1 MAETTVLVV
10 DDEESVATTIQEIL
24 KLDGHTVTAVTSGT
38 EALRLLGERQ
48 FDVVL
53 TDLRLADIDGVDVL
67 KEVQRTAPDTAAIM
81 LTGYAS
87 LESAVAA
94 LRSGAYDYLMKPSDV
109 EELRATVNRAI
120 ERRELR
126 RRLVELEETDRVKTQ
141 FLSMAS
147 HELRTPLTAVSGFIQ
162 VARRRII
169 RAADRD
175 DPAIDWKQE
184 ATRAAETLELAQRQ
198 SRRLGRL
205 VDELLDVSR
214 LQLGRVELHPT
225 DLDLVAAMREL
236 IERMR
241 LLTTTHTLEFE
252 TDVESAPA
260 VADRDR
266 IDQVFENLIGNAMKY
281 SPAGGTVHVTL
292 ATQGEE
298 AEVTITDQGIG
309 ISPDELDRIFN
320 LFYRSPDPRA
330 GHVGGLGLGLYI
342 SREIITRHGGRLWA
356 ESDET
361 GSTFHATMP
370 LRETATPETAAA
382 ASITGRGEMPAITGR
397 GEASTG

>member
-1 MAETTVLVV
+1 M
-10 DDEESVATTIQEIL
+10 
-24 KLDGHTVTAVTSGT
+24 
-38 EALRLLGERQ
+38 
-48 FDVVL
+48 
-53 TDLRLADIDGVDVL
+53 DGVEVL
-67 KEVQRTAPDTAAIM
+67 KEVQRTAPETAAIM

-126 RRLVELEETDRVKTQ
+126 RRLLELEEVDRLKTQ

-162 VARRRII
+162 VARRRVA
-169 RAADRD
+169 RAASQD
-175 DPAIDWKQE
+175 DPSIDWKQE

-198 SRRLGRL
+198 ARRLGRL

-214 LQLGRVELHPT
+214 LQLGRVELQQS
-225 DLDLVAAMREL
+225 DIELAGMLREV

-241 LLTTTHTLEFE
+241 LISTLHTIELD
-252 TDVESAPA
+252 TKVDTATIH
-260 VADRDR
+260 ADRDR
-266 IDQVFENLIGNAMKY
+266 MDQVFENLIGNAVKY
-281 SPAGGTVHVTL
+281 SPAGGKVRVAL
-292 ATQGEE
+292 VVKNGE
-298 AEVTITDQGIG
+298 ADVAISDQGIG
-309 ISPDELDRIFN
+309 ISADELGRIFN

-342 SREIITRHGGRLWA
+342 SREIVTRHGGKLWA
-356 ESDET
+356 ESDTTT
-361 GSTFHATMP
+361 GSTFHVSLP
-370 LRETATPETAAA
+370 LAVAAA
-382 ASITGRGEMPAITGR
+382 APAPTARAAAPRG
-397 GEASTG
+397 